1 MYRDLQQLAALQAY
15 VEALPCSGI
24 QYIWVQGGR
33 RRQDSVYNALKS
45 LQISADYVFIHD
57 CARPLIQSK
66 TLVAMWEQLQLLR
79 GLALAHPVVDSIKQI
94 AQESNLET
102 PSYHDLDRSQLW
114 AMETPQAFIYQDIF
128 HAYEKVVEQ
137 NVSINI
143 TDDVSAAELTRLPV
157 YV

>member
-1 MYRDLQQLAALQAY
+1 MTKYLSPLSKPVFAYSVEAFQSTQLFQTLCIVYRDLQQLAALKLTS
-15 VEALPCSGI
+15 EALPCSGI

-102 PSYHDLDRSQLW
+102 P
-114 AMETPQAFIYQDIF
+114 I
-128 HAYEKVVEQ
+128 
-137 NVSINI
+137 
-143 TDDVSAAELTRLPV
+143 
-157 YV
+157 